1 MVSAACRRSPW
12 PWARPSGPTDQRL
25 VFACPPSVV
34 ILGMRRWVL
43 AALVVFCLGAA
54 PRPSLAAG
62 DPADGTVF
70 IRVIGTV
77 RALRGDDP
85 RMRRE
90 VLLGRSDVP
99 IASGTG
105 FIVSPD
111 GWIVTNLHVVSGEK
125 RVVVVDGEK
134 IEVAVEVQRIEVVVR
149 GGRGQPMQLTASVT
163 ASDAELDLAI
173 LYVSGQNL
181 PYVPLGDSDAIV
193 AGDAVRALGYPFGQ
207 QVEMA
212 LDLRAGADVTPE
224 ITVSPG
230 SVSSLRRDDA
240 GDIRYVQTTAPLNPG
255 NSGGPIVDA
264 DGHVVAV
271 AQLEITDGKSAGL
284 GFGIPVNVVK
294 RFLRRQALDNRL
306 PAPMVEIGGDL
317 ELPAKGLRLR
327 VPAGF
332 ADHSPIRLRL
342 DTATTESALA
352 LRIDRLA
359 AVKSLDQVENAFL
372 REGVFDRFRTDGTPR
387 RTARTVEGRRVIEGY
402 VAGSDPTTGQP
413 MAAVYAVIDAGREW
427 ILARYI
433 GTAEAIAINR
443 SVLHA
448 SLTGLEVG
456 ALLTAEI
463 AKPVPAAFALVAVAG
478 SPIPVPVPSGWLVE
492 PGAPSPCGTLAPPA
506 AAISAAPAGDFTVLF
521 RAAWRPAATDAV
533 AAARAC
539 VSARGAGGAASYA
552 ADATWWGLPY
562 RAEGAFVAVPEGLWQ
577 LEAVAPASKMPLVLP
592 AFIAWMGAFAP

>member
-1 MVSAACRRSPW
+1 
-12 PWARPSGPTDQRL
+12 
-25 VFACPPSVV
+25 
-34 ILGMRRWVL
+34 MRRWVSV
-43 AALVVFCLGAA
+43 ALVVFCLGAA

-70 IRVIGTV
+70 IRVIGAV

-85 RMRRE
+85 RLRRE
-90 VLLGRSDVP
+90 VLLGKDGVP
-99 IASGTG
+99 IATGSG

-125 RVVVVDGEK
+125 RVVSIDGEK
-134 IEVAVEVQRIEVVVR
+134 IEVAIEVQRIEVVLR
-149 GGRGQPMQLTASVT
+149 GGRGEPVHLTASVT
-163 ASDAELDLAI
+163 ASDGDLDLAI

-181 PYVPLGDSDAIV
+181 PYVPLGDSDALV

-207 QVEMA
+207 RVETA
-212 LDLRAGADVTPE
+212 LDLRSGPEVTPE

-284 GFGIPVNVVK
+284 GFGIPVNVLK

-306 PAPMVEIGGDL
+306 PAPIVELGGDL
-317 ELPAKGLRLR
+317 DALAKGLRLR

-332 ADHSPIRLRL
+332 ADYSPIRLRL
-342 DTATTESALA
+342 DTATADAPLV

-359 AVKSLDQVENAFL
+359 AVQSLDQVENAFL
-372 REGVFDRFRTDGTPR
+372 RDGVFDRFRADGSPR
-387 RTARTVEGRRVIEGY
+387 RTARPVGGRRVLEGY
-402 VAGSDPTTGQP
+402 VVGSDPATGQP
-413 MAAVYAVIDAGREW
+413 MAAIYAVIDGGRER

-433 GTAEAIAINR
+433 GTAEAVAINR
-443 SVLHA
+443 SVLQA
-448 SLTGLEVG
+448 SLAGLEVG

-463 AKPVPAAFALVAVAG
+463 AKPVPARFAAVAVAG
-478 SPIPVPVPSGWLVE
+478 SPIPVPVPDGWLVE
-492 PGAPSPCGTLAPPA
+492 PGAPSPCGTLAAPA
-506 AAISAAPAGDFTVLF
+506 AALAATPSGDFTVLF
-521 RAAWRPAATDAV
+521 RAAWRPTATDAV
-533 AAARAC
+533 SASRAC
-539 VSARGAGGAASYA
+539 VSTAGAAGPASYA
-552 ADATWWGLPY
+552 ADAAWWGVPY
-562 RAEGAFVAVPEGLWQ
+562 RAEGAFVAVPGGLWQ
-577 LEAVAPASKMPLVLP
+577 LEAVAPAAKMPLVLP
-592 AFIAWMGAFAP
+592 AFIAWVKAFTP